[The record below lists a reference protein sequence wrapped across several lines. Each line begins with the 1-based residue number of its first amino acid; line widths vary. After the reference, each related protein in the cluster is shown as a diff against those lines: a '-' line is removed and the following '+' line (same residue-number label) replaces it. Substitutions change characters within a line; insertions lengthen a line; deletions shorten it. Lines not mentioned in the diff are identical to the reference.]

1 MTITTKTKRLNKKDD
16 SEIIDQIVQFRKS
29 ALKEMFNN
37 DVDANLKVRAK
48 KVIDFEKI
56 ANNIREQLDNNY
68 FVLVYD
74 RDQLIGFGAFT
85 IIQLFAD
92 LFTNS
97 NAMFMQGLYVIPEY
111 RNKGIGTL
119 ITNQR
124 IEYAKNNNI
133 NKIFV
138 ESTSMS
144 KNNNLKLGFINDNF
158 ACKFNSPILDLL
170 VKK

>member
-1 MTITTKTKRLNKKDD
+1 MTITTKTKRLNEKDD

-56 ANNIREQLDNNY
+56 ANNIREQLNNNY

-74 RDQLIGFGAFT
+74 HDQLIGFGAFI